1 MTDDLPMP
9 IVPET
14 PTTACVEADSPRTM
28 RSGHSVSERLTR
40 AVHSNSGHQLCHRAQ
55 APSLLRC
62 RTPPVAGAGGSRPRA
77 TSARSDSQ
85 PPSTLHSESDLVAG
99 HAPFAAPQEKIGFGV
114 AEHMLAAVGR
124 ALTGRLVAHG
134 GEIVEAQATGA
145 VAKARKLLA
154 AARRRLTRGKVRA
167 ARAEVVAAPHA
178 LLLPAQWCLFSVHLL
193 LPLLGAYL
201 LLHMARHGWQRAGRE
216 WREQRSC

>member
-1 MTDDLPMP
+1 MP
-9 IVPET
+9 ST
-14 PTTACVEADSPRTM
+14 PTLGTSSATAHRRR
-28 RSGHSVSERLTR
+28 RS
-40 AVHSNSGHQLCHRAQ
+40 C
-55 APSLLRC
+55 LRC
-62 RTPPVAGAGGSRPRA
+62 RTPPVAGAGAGRPRA

-124 ALTGRLVAHG
+124 TLTGRLVAHG

-167 ARAEVVAAPHA
+167 TPAEVAAAPHA

>member
-1 MTDDLPMP
+1 MTFDDSMP

-28 RSGHSVSERLTR
+28 RSGHG
-40 AVHSNSGHQLCHRAQ
+40 HS
-55 APSLLRC
+55 
-62 RTPPVAGAGGSRPRA
+62 
-77 TSARSDSQ
+77 
-85 PPSTLHSESDLVAG
+85 
-99 HAPFAAPQEKIGFGV
+99 EKIGFGV

-124 ALTGRLVAHG
+124 TLTGRLVAHG

-167 ARAEVVAAPHA
+167 TPAEVAAAPHA
-178 LLLPAQWCLFSVHLL
+178 LLLPAQWCLFSAWRATAFGCAAFSSGHTHISFVGAACDSLDCLAHVLVLPCLL
-193 LPLLGAYL
+193 LDG
-201 LLHMARHGWQRAGRE
+201 GRL
-216 WREQRSC
+216 